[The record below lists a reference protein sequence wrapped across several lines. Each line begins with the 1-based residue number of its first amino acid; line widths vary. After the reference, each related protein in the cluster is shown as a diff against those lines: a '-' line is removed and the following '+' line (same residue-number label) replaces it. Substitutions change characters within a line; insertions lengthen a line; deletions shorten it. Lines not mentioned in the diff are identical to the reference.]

1 VSHPLLTAPIGWSL
15 WRLAAPTTALI
26 VVQIVAGVGETWIVA
41 RLGTDSLAGYVL
53 VLPFAALMANMAN
66 GGMGGAVAS
75 ALARALGGG
84 RHDDARALLLHA
96 LVVALALA
104 LLFTVVAWTVLPSL
118 YALMGGSG

>member
-1 VSHPLLTAPIGWSL
+1 VSHPLLTAPIGRSL

-53 VLPFAALMANMAN
+53 VLPFAALMTNMAN
-66 GGMGGAVAS
+66 GGIGGAVAS